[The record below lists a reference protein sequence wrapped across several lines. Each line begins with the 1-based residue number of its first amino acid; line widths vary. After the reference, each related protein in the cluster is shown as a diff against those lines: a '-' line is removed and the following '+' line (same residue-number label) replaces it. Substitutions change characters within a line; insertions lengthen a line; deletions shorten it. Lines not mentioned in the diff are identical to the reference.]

1 MSNPSKDNVNC
12 IPNKLRLKNLP
23 LPDILDMGDPKK
35 LIAVTLAGIEN
46 RNNLLPSLPDV
57 LPNELVMDIE
67 FRLES
72 SPVPD
77 NVSDVVDMDD
87 PNEWIVDMQHLY
99 TMEDL
104 GEPPDNHSESQEVD
118 WHPFPFEDDDD
129 DYQADVANGR
139 VKIVEESIG
148 EQQEKDDDNEK
159 EKVQKV

>member
-35 LIAVTLAGIEN
+35 LIAISLARIED
-46 RNNLLPSLPDV
+46 RNNLLPSLPDI
-57 LPNELVMDIE
+57 LPNEIVMDIE
-67 FRLES
+67 LYLENL
-72 SPVPD
+72 PVI
-77 NVSDVVDMDD
+77 DMDD
-87 PNEWIVDMQHLY
+87 PYMQQLH

-104 GEPPDNHSESQEVD
+104 GEPPDNHSESHEVD